1 MMFKKILLVF
11 LNLSLIL
18 SLCGCW
24 NYQGLDELNIVV
36 GIAVDFDNNG
46 NCFDVS
52 YESADL
58 ATADKKSVITGKI
71 THSKGKNLFDA
82 ARNAKRREEDRL
94 FFGGSQILIINET
107 LAADE
112 GILTIIEWF
121 LRDVECRETIS
132 VAISQEDTAASILE
146 VKGEP
151 KGIVSITLHDI
162 IKKDRDVSG
171 TSMDKPMFQIYND
184 LHSLRKSTV
193 MPALHKV
200 KNGEGEVIE
209 INGLAVIKEDRLEG
223 YLSPE
228 QSRYVLMIED
238 KLGGGIFT
246 LSTQGISS
254 HDISLEIFESD
265 TKKSFSY
272 ESGRLTVEINTKT
285 KVYIAEN
292 RGYLDIMDKEVV
304 SQIETLAS
312 EMIKDNIEN
321 LVALTQQQYKT
332 DLFGFGEMIHKRDLK
347 LWNELSPMWDK
358 LYPDLEIKVSAEVNA
373 VNSASTR

>member
-1 MMFKKILLVF
+1 MMFKKITLIF
-11 LNLSLIL
+11 INLCLIL

-36 GIAVDFDNNG
+36 GIAVDFDNNSS
-46 NCFDVS
+46 CFDVS

-58 ATADKKSVITGKI
+58 AAADRKGAIAGKI
-71 THSKGKNLFDA
+71 THSKGKTLFDA

-112 GILTIIEWF
+112 GILPIIEWF

-132 VAISQEDTAASILE
+132 VAISQEDTAADILE
-146 VKGEP
+146 VQGEP

-162 IKKDRDVSG
+162 IKKDRDISG
-171 TSMDKPMFQIYND
+171 TSMDKAMFQIYND
-184 LHSLRKSTV
+184 LYSLRKSTV
-193 MPALHKV
+193 IPALHKV
-200 KNGEGEVIE
+200 KNGAEE
-209 INGLAVIKEDRLEG
+209 IVELNGLAVIKEDKLMG
-223 YLSPE
+223 YLTPE

-246 LSTQGISS
+246 LSTQGMPAY
-254 HDISLEIFESD
+254 DISLEISEND

-272 ESGRLTVEINTKT
+272 DNGRLIVEINTRT
-285 KVYIAEN
+285 KVFIAEN
-292 RGYLDIMDKEVV
+292 RGYLDMMDKKIV
-304 SQIETLAS
+304 SQIEASAS
-312 EMIKDNIEN
+312 EMIEENIEN
-321 LVALTQQQYKT
+321 LVLLTQEHYKT

-347 LWNELSPMWDK
+347 LWNKLAPMWEE
-358 LYPDLEIKVSAEVNA
+358 LYPKLEIKVSSEVIAVNA
-373 VNSASTR
+373 AAGK